1 VLLVAAVA
9 VLDALTREARL
20 LRAKLR
26 VYDARIRELE
36 EKHSMSSDEFLAG
49 FERGELGDDEDYF
62 LWWSYLRARA
72 TIAERLKELEKEIR
86 KLQGLR

>member
-1 VLLVAAVA
+1 
-9 VLDALTREARL
+9 
-20 LRAKLR
+20 
-26 VYDARIRELE
+26 
-36 EKHSMSSDEFLAG
+36 MSSDEFLAG

-86 KLQGLR
+86 KL